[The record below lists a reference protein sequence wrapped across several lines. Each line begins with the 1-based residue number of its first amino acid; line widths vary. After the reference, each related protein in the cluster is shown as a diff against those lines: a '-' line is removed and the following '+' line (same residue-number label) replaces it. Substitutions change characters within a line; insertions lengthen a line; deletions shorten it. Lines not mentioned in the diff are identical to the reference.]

1 MRSIQAN
8 GWGGFARFFYTYGFT
23 RPNSIAAN
31 VAKRLSGIVGQQRPT
46 EQDTRRAT
54 ELSQLSLGAIKAAT
68 IDALNDQLMAICGG
82 NVQEYHELKKSD
94 IATYLLKFE
103 DYFKRH
109 GKESNS

>member
-23 RPNSIAAN
+23 RPNSIATN
-31 VAKRLSGIVGQQRPT
+31 VATRLQRIVGEQRNT
-46 EQDTRRAT
+46 KQDISGST
-54 ELSQLSLGAIKAAT
+54 ELSKLTLGAIKAAT
-68 IDALNDQLMAICGG
+68 IDSLNDQLMAICGG

-109 GKESNS
+109 GKEGNS